1 MNEREMIKQA
11 ISENMPD
18 FNTIYFMC
26 KKNNLSGTRLMNKKI
41 VVSLVIILIVISAV
55 GTAYAASG
63 LLGVGRVT
71 EENINQLKNN
81 GMTISDEISL
91 ELQALKNSEEISWE
105 EMCMDIMKPIT
116 LSYENGE
123 FMIKDIYIEAG
134 YGVMFQK
141 EDKTGFTLKED
152 DVLNC
157 RVILDLSHMNKKNTS
172 VGIEFG
178 YILKGKYYV
187 VEDITGSE
195 FLFHINADEEGEYF
209 PCIMNRSSASLVI
222 DSGTVN

>member
-26 KKNNLSGTRLMNKKI
+26 KKNNLSGTGLMNKKI

-91 ELQALKNSEEISWE
+91 ELQALMNSEEISWE
-105 EMCMDIMKPIT
+105 EMCMDNMKPIT
-116 LSYENGE
+116 LSY
-123 FMIKDIYIEAG
+123 
-134 YGVMFQK
+134 
-141 EDKTGFTLKED
+141 
-152 DVLNC
+152 
-157 RVILDLSHMNKKNTS
+157 
-172 VGIEFG
+172 
-178 YILKGKYYV
+178 
-187 VEDITGSE
+187 
-195 FLFHINADEEGEYF
+195 
-209 PCIMNRSSASLVI
+209 
-222 DSGTVN
+222 